1 MQKKAKKMSEME
13 KMTEGKE
20 LLDGG
25 TVAAAL
31 SKEMRLKLNSVC
43 AKLDRPQAW
52 VFRKALEQFL
62 DGVAV

>member
-1 MQKKAKKMSEME
+1 MQKKGKKMSEME

-25 TVAAAL
+25 TVASAL

>member
-1 MQKKAKKMSEME
+1 ME

-25 TVAAAL
+25 TVASAL